1 MGKQVIRL
9 YRSKGGGPII
19 EPQVVPKSNRSG
31 SKKEPLVVEME
42 PQWTENQAAVARKS
56 GHGGSKTRPL
66 RCRKYASMRQPYAG
80 DAYRLHTNKNVKMHT
95 LKNL

>member
-31 SKKEPLVVEME
+31 SKKEPLVVETE
-42 PQWTENQAAVARKS
+42 PQWPGNQATVVQKPDHF
-56 GHGGSKTRPL
+56 GVENTHPCVTRTQ
-66 RCRKYASMRQPYAG
+66 RMRTGY
-80 DAYRLHTNKNVKMHT
+80 T
-95 LKNL
+95 LTRT

>member
-42 PQWTENQAAVARKS
+42 PQWTENQAAVARK
-56 GHGGSKTRPL
+56 
-66 RCRKYASMRQPYAG
+66 
-80 DAYRLHTNKNVKMHT
+80 
-95 LKNL
+95 